1 MVPVRQYLV
10 KRLLLYLPTI
20 LLVTLL
26 VFGLMRVIPGEP
38 ALLILG
44 GASGDANFTDEDL
57 RKMRHELGTDRPI
70 YVQYGDWIWG
80 LLHGD
85 LGMSMYY
92 RLPVMEELG
101 PRIPLTIELAVM
113 AGIISFIL
121 AVPLGIISAVKQDS
135 VGDYIARLFSFTGI
149 SIPIF
154 VTGMVVIYILVRLF
168 NYLPPLGHTT
178 LWEDPLK
185 NLQQLLFPALTL
197 AFFQMNFIARV
208 TRSAMLEVLR
218 EDYVRTARSKGLR
231 ERRVIYLHA
240 LKNASLPIIT
250 VSGWSLGI
258 LLGGTIIIE
267 RIFVVPG
274 MGTLLLEGL
283 NNRDYTLIQADVMV
297 YATAVLTVNLLV
309 DLIYGWLDPRI
320 RYA

>member
-1 MVPVRQYLV
+1 MRQYLA
-10 KRLLLYLPTI
+10 KRLLLYFPTI

-154 VTGMVVIYILVRLF
+154 VTGLVVIYILVRLF

-208 TRSAMLEVLR
+208 TRSSMLEVLR

-274 MGTLLLEGL
+274 MGTLLLEGI

>member
-1 MVPVRQYLV
+1 MVVVQQYIV
-10 KRLLLYLPTI
+10 KRLLLFVPTI

-26 VFGLMRVIPGEP
+26 VFGLMRIIPGEP
-38 ALLILG
+38 AVLILA
-44 GASGDANFTDEDL
+44 GASGDGNYTQEDL
-57 RKMRHELGTDRPI
+57 EKMRHELGTDRHMVVE
-70 YVQYGDWIWG
+70 YADWMWD
-80 LLHGD
+80 LLHAD
-85 LGMSMYY
+85 LGTSMYY
-92 RLPVMEELG
+92 GLPVIEDLG
-101 PRIPLTIELAVM
+101 PRIPLTIQLAIM
-113 AGIISFIL
+113 AVIISFIL

-135 VGDYIARLFSFTGI
+135 IGDYLARFFSFTGI
-149 SIPIF
+149 SIPVF
-154 VTGMVVIYILVRLF
+154 VIGLVLVYVLVRVF

-185 NLQQLLFPALTL
+185 NLQQMVFPAMAL
-197 AFFQMNFIARV
+197 AFFQMNFIARI
-208 TRSAMLEVLR
+208 TRSTMLEVLR

-274 MGTLLLEGL
+274 MGTLLLEGI
-283 NNRDYTLIQADVMV
+283 NNRDYTLIQADVLV
-297 YATAVLTVNLLV
+297 YAIAVLTVNLIV
-309 DLIYGWLDPRI
+309 DLVYGWLDPRI

>member
-1 MVPVRQYLV
+1 MRQYLV

-274 MGTLLLEGL
+274 MGTLLLEGI
-283 NNRDYTLIQADVMV
+283 NNRDYTLLQADVMV

>member
-1 MVPVRQYLV
+1 MRQYIA

-185 NLQQLLFPALTL
+185 NLQQLLFPALAL

-208 TRSAMLEVLR
+208 TCSAMLEVLR

-274 MGTLLLEGL
+274 MGTLLLEGI

>member
-1 MVPVRQYLV
+1 MRQYLV

-154 VTGMVVIYILVRLF
+154 VTGLVVIYILVRLF

-208 TRSAMLEVLR
+208 TRSSMLEVLR

-274 MGTLLLEGL
+274 MGTLLLEGI

>member
-1 MVPVRQYLV
+1 MRQYLA
-10 KRLLLYLPTI
+10 KRLLLYFPTI

-154 VTGMVVIYILVRLF
+154 VTGLVVIYILVRLF

-208 TRSAMLEVLR
+208 TRSSMLEVLR
-218 EDYVRTARSKGLR
+218 EDYVRTARAKGLR

-274 MGTLLLEGL
+274 MGTLLLEGI

>member
-1 MVPVRQYLV
+1 MQQYVV
-10 KRLLLYLPTI
+10 KRLLLYVPTI

-26 VFGLMRVIPGEP
+26 VFGLMRIIPGEP
-38 ALLILG
+38 ALLILA
-44 GASGDANFTDEDL
+44 GASGDGNFTDEDL
-57 RKMRHELGTDRPI
+57 TNMRHELGTDRHI
-70 YVQYGDWIWG
+70 VVQYGDWISD
-80 LLHGD
+80 LAQGD
-85 LGMSMYY
+85 LGTSMYY

-101 PRIPLTIELAVM
+101 PRIPLTIELAIM
-113 AGIISFIL
+113 AGIISFIV
-121 AVPLGIISAVKQDS
+121 AVPLGIISAIKQDS
-135 VGDYIARLFSFTGI
+135 IGDYIARLFTFSGI

-154 VTGMVVIYILVRLF
+154 VTGLVVIYLLVRIF

-185 NLQQLLFPALTL
+185 NLQQLVFPALTL

-218 EDYVRTARSKGLR
+218 EDYVRTARSKGLK
-231 ERRVIYLHA
+231 EWRVIYVHA
-240 LKNASLPIIT
+240 FKNASLPIIT

-274 MGTLLLEGL
+274 MGTLLLEGI
-283 NNRDYTLIQADVMV
+283 NNRDYTLIQADVMI
-297 YATAVLTVNLLV
+297 YAIAVLTVNLIV

>member
-1 MVPVRQYLV
+1 MRQYLA
-10 KRLLLYLPTI
+10 KRLLLYFPTI

-154 VTGMVVIYILVRLF
+154 VTGLVVIYILVRLF

-185 NLQQLLFPALTL
+185 NLQQLLFPALAL

-274 MGTLLLEGL
+274 MGTLLLEGI

-297 YATAVLTVNLLV
+297 YAIAVLTVNLLV

>member
-1 MVPVRQYLV
+1 MVPVRQYLA

-274 MGTLLLEGL
+274 MGTLLLEGI

>member
-1 MVPVRQYLV
+1 MRQYLA

-274 MGTLLLEGL
+274 MGTLLLEGI

>member
-1 MVPVRQYLV
+1 MVPVRQYLF
-10 KRLLLYLPTI
+10 KRLLLYFPTI

-70 YVQYGDWIWG
+70 YVQYGDWMWG
-80 LLHGD
+80 LVHGD

-92 RLPVMEELG
+92 RLPVVEELG

-178 LWEDPLK
+178 LWEDPFK
-185 NLQQLLFPALTL
+185 NLQQLIFPALAL

-274 MGTLLLEGL
+274 MGTLLLEGI
-283 NNRDYTLIQADVMV
+283 NNRDYTLLQADVMV

>member
-1 MVPVRQYLV
+1 MRQYLF
-10 KRLLLYLPTI
+10 KRLLLYFPTI

-80 LLHGD
+80 LVHGD

-92 RLPVMEELG
+92 RLPVVEELG

-178 LWEDPLK
+178 LWEDPFK
-185 NLQQLLFPALTL
+185 NLQQLIFPALAL

-274 MGTLLLEGL
+274 MGTLLLEGI
-283 NNRDYTLIQADVMV
+283 NNRDYTLLQADVMV

>member
-1 MVPVRQYLV
+1 MRQYIA

-185 NLQQLLFPALTL
+185 NLQQLLFPALAL

-274 MGTLLLEGL
+274 MGTLLLEGI

>member
-1 MVPVRQYLV
+1 MRQYLV

-185 NLQQLLFPALTL
+185 NLQQLLFPALVL

-274 MGTLLLEGL
+274 MGTLLLEGI

>member
-1 MVPVRQYLV
+1 MRQYLA
-10 KRLLLYLPTI
+10 KRLLLYFPTI

-154 VTGMVVIYILVRLF
+154 VTGLVVIYILVRLF

-274 MGTLLLEGL
+274 MGTLLLEGI

>member
-1 MVPVRQYLV
+1 MRQYLF
-10 KRLLLYLPTI
+10 KRLLLYFPTI

-70 YVQYGDWIWG
+70 YVQYGDWMWG
-80 LLHGD
+80 LVHGD

-92 RLPVMEELG
+92 RLPVVEELG

-178 LWEDPLK
+178 LWEDPFK
-185 NLQQLLFPALTL
+185 NLQQLIFPALAL

-274 MGTLLLEGL
+274 MGTLLLEGI
-283 NNRDYTLIQADVMV
+283 NNRDYTLLQADVMV

>member
-1 MVPVRQYLV
+1 VRQYLV

-185 NLQQLLFPALTL
+185 NLQQLLFPALVL

-274 MGTLLLEGL
+274 MGTLLLEGI

>member
-1 MVPVRQYLV
+1 MRQYLV